1 MRNENTGRAIYYH
14 LYTLEEALFRG
25 LANSIW
31 GLLYNSFLKSR
42 ERHQCLTKWQ
52 AFDPYAQSFLSFLNT
67 MYWRHIGKE
76 LGKSPAIKSSVSDCA
91 VNKQC
96 ALMQKEILRQQ
107 IWGIFSLCTAD
118 CPKGRYTDVYQ
129 SSVTCVLTT
138 QPDMVRDNFRNG
150 KRLSIT
156 PLFMQAFS
164 DT

>member
-67 MYWRHIGKE
+67 MY
-76 LGKSPAIKSSVSDCA
+76 
-91 VNKQC
+91 
-96 ALMQKEILRQQ
+96 
-107 IWGIFSLCTAD
+107 
-118 CPKGRYTDVYQ
+118 
-129 SSVTCVLTT
+129 
-138 QPDMVRDNFRNG
+138 
-150 KRLSIT
+150 
-156 PLFMQAFS
+156 
-164 DT
+164 